1 MATEKITKRD
11 NYNYLRNMVINSTED
26 NTTQDRLIAFID
38 HELDLMAQ
46 RAEKS
51 KKYQK
56 EHKADQDAMTNMVM
70 DVLTDA
76 DGALTIPDIV
86 AKIVDSTPQKITY
99 RLGKLVDAGR
109 VTKEVQTVKVEGA
122 NARKI
127 TFYTAVTDAE

>member
-26 NTTQDRLIAFID
+26 NMTQDRLIAFID

-70 DVLTDA
+70 DVLNDA
-76 DGALTIPDIV
+76 DSALTIPDIV

-127 TFYTAVTDAE
+127 TFYTAVPDVE

>member
-76 DGALTIPDIV
+76 DSALTIPDIV

>member
-26 NTTQDRLIAFID
+26 NVTQDRLIAFID

-70 DVLTDA
+70 DVLNDA
-76 DGALTIPDIV
+76 DSALTIPDIV

-127 TFYTAVTDAE
+127 TFYTAVPDVE